1 MNFKINFAYLFL
13 FLSVLFWAG
22 NFIVGKYASYYQI
35 PPWSGNFYRWFF
47 AWLILLPFTFTEIIS
62 KKNYILENYKFYIL
76 LGITSVT
83 IFNSIVYY
91 SLNFTQVIS
100 GVLMISTIPV
110 MIMFISSIL
119 KIERTNIFQILG
131 VICSFIGVILIIT
144 KANFDLL
151 VNLDF
156 NKGDLTMVIA
166 MLSWATYSALLK
178 KRKHE
183 LSQLSLLEVI
193 ITFGLIFL
201 IPIYI
206 TEYSLGFEITLNKP
220 FILVL
225 IYVVLFPGLAAFIC
239 WIKGISLIGP
249 NRSGVFLHLMPILSA
264 LMAMII
270 FKEKFMLYHLL
281 GAFFILSGIILSNRK
296 STNAL
301 SSYFRRLSKYITAV
315 CRFKK
320 TILKV

>member
-13 FLSVLFWAG
+13 FLAVLFWAG

-35 PPWSGNFYRWFF
+35 PPFSLNFYRWFF

-131 VICSFIGVILIIT
+131 VICSFVGVILIIT

-156 NKGDLTMVIA
+156 NKGDLTMVVA

-296 STNAL
+296 STNA
-301 SSYFRRLSKYITAV
+301 
-315 CRFKK
+315 
-320 TILKV
+320 

>member
-13 FLSVLFWAG
+13 FLAVLFWAG

-35 PPWSGNFYRWFF
+35 PPFSLNFYRWFF
-47 AWLILLPFTFTEIIS
+47 AWLILLPFTYKEIIS

-131 VICSFIGVILIIT
+131 VICSFVGVILIIT

-156 NKGDLTMVIA
+156 NTGDLTMVVA

-296 STNAL
+296 STNA
-301 SSYFRRLSKYITAV
+301 
-315 CRFKK
+315 
-320 TILKV
+320 